1 MKFLIIKKRT
11 LLIILATILIISIL
25 ISYTS
30 IHTNSIP
37 KSEHT
42 IVIDVG
48 HGGRDGGT
56 IGKST
61 GITESELNLK
71 YALCLKEL
79 CSQFGINTIL
89 TRKDMNGLYDENADN
104 KKKSEME
111 KRIKIINESSADLMI
126 SIHMNSFPLSS
137 CSGAQVFYAKGSE
150 VGQNL
155 AKSIQNA
162 ICQSFDNAR
171 DFVTVGDY
179 FVLNYSNI
187 PSVLVECGFLS
198 NPQEEINLQNDDY
211 CNLFCYSVLVG
222 ILEFFKM

>member
-1 MKFLIIKKRT
+1 MKRLIY
-11 LLIILATILIISIL
+11 LLAFGSSLVFNACVDLDLVPHNQIASGSMWTTPDLALR
-25 ISYTS
+25 
-30 IHTNSIP
+30 
-37 KSEHT
+37 
-42 IVIDVG
+42 G
-48 HGGRDGGT
+48 
-56 IGKST
+56 
-61 GITESELNLK
+61 
-71 YALCLKEL
+71 
-79 CSQFGINTIL
+79 
-89 TRKDMNGLYDENADN
+89 MNGLYDENADN

-155 AKSIQNA
+155 AKSVQNA

-171 DFVTVGDY
+171 DFVSVGDY